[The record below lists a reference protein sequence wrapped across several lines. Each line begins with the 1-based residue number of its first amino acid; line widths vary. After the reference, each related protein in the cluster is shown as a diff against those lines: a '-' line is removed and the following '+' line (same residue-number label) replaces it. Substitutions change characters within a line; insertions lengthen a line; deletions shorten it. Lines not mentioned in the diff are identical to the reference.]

1 MVQPP
6 DIPEDVLR
14 FIAERIDTVPQ
25 LEALLLLWEN
35 QPRAWEC
42 EEIAAR
48 IYVRRDVCGD
58 IVQALQRRDLVT
70 IESSTPPRY
79 RYNPAWDESGQ
90 LMAQVASAYRSHLVP
105 LTTFIH
111 AKAPSS
117 VREFARAFDFKKE
130 R

>member
-1 MVQPP
+1 MEQAS

-14 FIAERIDTVPQ
+14 FLAERIDTVPQ
-25 LEALLLLWEN
+25 LEALLLIWES

-48 IYVRRDVCGD
+48 IYVRRDVCTD
-58 IVQALQRRDLVT
+58 ILQTLQRRDLLAP
-70 IESSTPPRY
+70 ESSAPSRY
-79 RYNPAWDESGQ
+79 RYNPAWDESGR
-90 LMAQVASAYRSHLVP
+90 LMGRVAAAWRSQLVP
-105 LTTFIH
+105 ITKFIH
-111 AKAPSS
+111 AKAPSA

>member
-25 LEALLLLWEN
+25 LEALLLVWEN

-58 IVQALQRRDLVT
+58 IVQALQRRDLLT

-79 RYNPAWDESGQ
+79 RYNKAWDESGQ
-90 LMAQVASAYRSHLVP
+90 LMAQVASAYRTHLVP
-105 LTTFIH
+105 ITTLIH
-111 AKAPSS
+111 SKAPSS